1 MALYFVYAW
10 FLGAI
15 DGIPPLPVAFSAR
28 AKEELPPLPVKPT
41 SRVVTKLQQA
51 FGLDCP
57 EVQRKIKIELNS
69 RSMLLQLTVFKLNQ
83 MEECACFP

>member
-1 MALYFVYAW
+1 VWTPKRILILGFGFSLFMALYFVYAY

-15 DGIPPLPVAFSAR
+15 DGIPPLPLAFSAR
-28 AKEELPPLPVKPT
+28 AKEDLPPLPVRPT

-57 EVQRKIKIELNS
+57 EVQRKICCK
-69 RSMLLQLTVFKLNQ
+69 NQ
-83 MEECACFP
+83 NRT